1 MHFLR
6 RRRRLVYHL
15 QAGIL
20 DVSGHPAGQQAA
32 ILWALSC
39 GVPPTHWGCVAV
51 DITPH
56 HPRHWPE
63 RVIFGNQKPSKQIE
77 SLGQDVFSRSG
88 QPVAFTLTEGTF
100 LTLPPSSLTVVIPP
114 LIAVICVEVNT

>member
-1 MHFLR
+1 MLRGPSSWGAARGYVHFLR
-6 RRRRLVYHL
+6 PRQSRSGAAAAQYHL

-77 SLGQDVFSRSG
+77 SLGQDVLSIRR
-88 QPVAFTLTEGTF
+88 
-100 LTLPPSSLTVVIPP
+100 
-114 LIAVICVEVNT
+114 CVGFAPRLVN

>member
-1 MHFLR
+1 M
-6 RRRRLVYHL
+6 
-15 QAGIL
+15 
-20 DVSGHPAGQQAA
+20 
-32 ILWALSC
+32 
-39 GVPPTHWGCVAV
+39 

-77 SLGQDVFSRSG
+77 SLGQDVLSKSG

>member
-56 HPRHWPE
+56 HPMHCPE

-77 SLGQDVFSRSG
+77 SLGQDTLSRSG
-88 QPVAFTLTEGTF
+88 QPVALTLTEGTF
-100 LTLPPSSLTVVIPP
+100 LTLPPS
-114 LIAVICVEVNT
+114 